1 MDLFVWELV
10 NETTHHLA
18 LLTPGR
24 DDRETRDNPYPREAA

>member
-18 LLTPGR
+18 LETPGR
-24 DDRETRDNPYPREAA
+24 DDRGTGDNAYPREAA

>member
-18 LLTPGR
+18 LETLGR
-24 DDRETRDNPYPREAA
+24 DDRATGDSAYQREAA

>member
-18 LLTPGR
+18 LETPGR
-24 DDRETRDNPYPREAA
+24 DYRAAGESGSPREAA